1 MQISYIVTP
10 LIGALIGYSTNWLAI
25 KMMFNPK
32 KAIRVGKIRL
42 PFTPGIIPKNRE
54 KIASSIANAITNN
67 LLTKDDLKD
76 FFLSENIKNEINNKI
91 DVLVQDNS
99 FKSIVEN
106 ITGKVEY
113 EDMYKKIKDKLS
125 YNILQIIKEYEIGK
139 IIADKISESIEE
151 KIGNSM
157 LGLFGGNKIICS
169 ISENIETR
177 INEYISENGQDLIS
191 NMIESELR
199 KYSETNIN
207 ELIKNFDKLKE
218 KIVKI
223 YEKIILDK
231 LENVLQII
239 NLKKIIEDKINSME
253 IEELEKIILSVMK
266 KELNAIVNLGALLGL
281 IMGMINLLFQ

>member
-1 MQISYIVTP
+1 VTP

>member
-1 MQISYIVTP
+1 
-10 LIGALIGYSTNWLAI
+10 
-25 KMMFNPK
+25 MFNPK